1 MDESGSARVRWG
13 NSDLYGYVDNEPT
26 DGADPSGLKF
36 GIWNDKTGW
45 TSESGDDVFKR
56 LVTQL
61 GGQPANMQALK
72 DSDLWK
78 NLVDS
83 PTWIEVKFLK
93 MGGNTKGE
101 GGRTY
106 KDDFM
111 GGISSTVGPDMANN
125 PKGLLANFIHE
136 MIHAAVLARC
146 KLVFNGNV
154 VLDRN
159 NDRDNFKI
167 GKGYGKY
174 PGTNYQNDINITGQD
189 LIDWLTQQIG
199 PPGAFPKPRPPS
211 EDPPPHIPGL
221 NRGV

>member
-1 MDESGSARVRWG
+1 MGFAGMQRDTVTGLNLAVNKLDNPQTRRWTSQDPLESGGGTRSLRH
-13 NSDLYGYVDNEPT
+13 NDNEPHLRKV
-26 DGADPSGLKF
+26 DPSGLKY

-125 PKGLLANFIHE
+125 PKGSSISST
-136 MIHAAVLARC
+136 R
-146 KLVFNGNV
+146 
-154 VLDRN
+154 
-159 NDRDNFKI
+159 
-167 GKGYGKY
+167 
-174 PGTNYQNDINITGQD
+174 
-189 LIDWLTQQIG
+189 
-199 PPGAFPKPRPPS
+199 
-211 EDPPPHIPGL
+211 
-221 NRGV
+221 